1 MCESLETLKLDV
13 NLDLHHV
20 YTMSSFRLLNLKQ
33 LHLRASFI
41 FEDGFVSRLVSS
53 CPVLED
59 SIFSSS
65 LRKLTST
72 VLSGLVEA
80 WNIGSVVIHTPNLE
94 DLRYF
99 DETGPYQ
106 YSINNLDRF
115 GKVSIRID
123 DALNVLSFIRPL
135 SNVKHLCLKGC
146 LNEIHKLMKF
156 LFIFCSNLSGE
167 ESTKNDEHK
176 INEKSVRRM
185 IYSVMLEGAKRS
197 AFATEKAN
205 GCRILTVSRDSLITM
220 NVTTLECCKSHLK
233 RIEIH
238 NYFGD
243 KREIDLIRFLL
254 RNALILEELV
264 VLPCRGPSYESPDQ
278 KSMESTLKS

>member
-13 NLDLHHV
+13 NLDLHHP
-20 YTMSSFRLLNLKQ
+20 FWNRLDC
-33 LHLRASFI
+33 LRI
-41 FEDGFVSRLVSS
+41 
-53 CPVLED
+53 C
-59 SIFSSS
+59 SSS
-65 LRKLTST
+65 LRKLTLT

-146 LNEIHKLMKF
+146 LNEGQREALLLLRKRTVNAKGLIDY
-156 LFIFCSNLSGE
+156 
-167 ESTKNDEHK
+167 DERK
-176 INEKSVRRM
+176 I
-185 IYSVMLEGAKRS
+185 
-197 AFATEKAN
+197 
-205 GCRILTVSRDSLITM
+205 
-220 NVTTLECCKSHLK
+220 VTTLECCKSHLK

-254 RNALILEELV
+254 RNALVLEELV
-264 VLPCRGPSYESPDQ
+264 VLPCRCPSYYESPDQ
-278 KSMESTLKS
+278 KSMESTLKSLPKTSINCSIQVLG